1 MPRIVA
7 VLLATSLL
15 PSAAFGAEPASASKT
30 LAGLLMPK
38 EAWSD
43 GVDRIAK
50 GLQGGLESPH
60 AGAQVQYPADF
71 PARVRAEVEAAL
83 PYDTLLG
90 IHAKEISAT
99 FTEAEVAQLVEFQR
113 SPVGQKSRTAMPAMQ
128 ARVAAQ
134 VQQHI
139 EGKMGG
145 IMERLTKMA
154 KTPEGGAKP
163 AAPATAPT
171 PAKAKAPAQPAK

>member
-1 MPRIVA
+1 
-7 VLLATSLL
+7 
-15 PSAAFGAEPASASKT
+15 
-30 LAGLLMPK
+30 
-38 EAWSD
+38 
-43 GVDRIAK
+43 
-50 GLQGGLESPH
+50 
-60 AGAQVQYPADF
+60 
-71 PARVRAEVEAAL
+71 
-83 PYDTLLG
+83 
-90 IHAKEISAT
+90 
-99 FTEAEVAQLVEFQR
+99 
-113 SPVGQKSRTAMPAMQ
+113 MPAMQ

-163 AAPATAPT
+163 AAPPKAPA